1 MVVLVLTGFPCSGK
15 STAASM
21 LEDAGY
27 PVVGM
32 GETLR
37 GAIDWTEEDEVWD
50 YAEELREQHGEH
62 GVAVPCARELRDGL
76 EDNELVILEGSRT
89 PAEAEYI
96 EDELEEPTVVCWIS
110 ADIEAR
116 VGWFAAREGRGSR
129 PEDRDTA
136 RRKLKE
142 RTDREREAGM
152 GRYFDQAHKIIRNDA
167 GEAELANEIVG
178 FAYDLVNSRVKEIDV
193 ELTVST

>member
-1 MVVLVLTGFPCSGK
+1 MVVLILTGFPCSGK

-37 GAIDWTEEDEVWD
+37 GAIDWDEEDEVWD
-50 YAEELREQHGEH
+50 YAQELREQHGEH
-62 GVAVPCARELRDGL
+62 GVAVECVPDLRWNLNASD
-76 EDNELVILEGSRT
+76 LVVLEGSRT
-89 PAEAEYI
+89 PAEADYI
-96 EDELEEPTVVCWIS
+96 RDELEEPTVVCWIS

-129 PEDRDTA
+129 PEDRDAA

-152 GRYFDQAHKIIRNDA
+152 GRYFHQAHKIIRNDA

-178 FAYDLVNSRVKEIDV
+178 FAWDLVNTEVKEIDV